1 MKSSN
6 CSLTFFRRAG
16 VIPGWLR
23 VERGL
28 IQALRRLYRLTHIG
42 QLGLKRS
49 SACPRAAQLEQ
60 PCSAPLQLLGLR
72 DLTHL
77 AQVWVGCQKSESRD
91 TPLRSAPANNM
102 GMQGVGV
109 IPLKS
114 PHLNPVLLST
124 SSLPRFPANYSVSGV
139 SKAVSYSTHKHFL
152 FYYC

>member
-16 VIPGWLR
+16 AIPGWLLL
-23 VERGL
+23 ERGL

-49 SACPRAAQLEQ
+49 SASPHAAQLGQ
-60 PCSAPLQLLGLR
+60 PRSTPLQLLGLR

-77 AQVWVGCQKSESRD
+77 TQVWVGCQKSESRD
-91 TPLRSAPANNM
+91 TSLSSAPANTM
-102 GMQGVGV
+102 GLQDVGV
-109 IPLKS
+109 IPRKS

-124 SSLPRFPANYSVSGV
+124 SSLPCFPANYPVSGV
-139 SKAVSYSTHKHFL
+139 PKSVSCSTHKHFL